1 MTAWSHTAAAP
12 ILLLTRDARADR
24 CYFQSV
30 VARQGGRSLLT
41 RESICCRSAARS
53 ALARKPFFWFAL
65 LCCSFIAGV
74 ATIAIAGRS
83 QAALKAAATLPNP
96 DPPPVP
102 PPPPA
107 PPPPPPP
114 PPPPVSPPPP
124 PVQPPPPP
132 PAVTRPAAAARP
144 RAVRHSVRRR
154 SHKKMRRRVHRAT
167 LPILP
172 KRLQPPSPPRVKHTS
187 SSSSRLVPLA
197 LSLTLAL
204 SFVLVGLAL
213 APSRLVP
220 RPLQRVVS
228 DRREPLVF
236 SAAVVYATTGLSLAI
251 ALVL

>member
-1 MTAWSHTAAAP
+1 
-12 ILLLTRDARADR
+12 
-24 CYFQSV
+24 
-30 VARQGGRSLLT
+30 
-41 RESICCRSAARS
+41 
-53 ALARKPFFWFAL
+53 
-65 LCCSFIAGV
+65 
-74 ATIAIAGRS
+74 
-83 QAALKAAATLPNP
+83 
-96 DPPPVP
+96 
-102 PPPPA
+102 
-107 PPPPPPP
+107 
-114 PPPPVSPPPP
+114 
-124 PVQPPPPP
+124 
-132 PAVTRPAAAARP
+132 
-144 RAVRHSVRRR
+144 
-154 SHKKMRRRVHRAT
+154 VHRAT